1 MVKIVD
7 MREALQQ
14 VREKAPNTADEGFK
28 TVGNQKGTEFKVY
41 KNDKLVKTF
50 STYIQAHDYVKQKED
65 LDKDDEKKD
74 TKKKLHA
81 DSGSKLTKV
90 ETEPSVDYKN

>member
-1 MVKIVD
+1 MVKIVN

-41 KNDKLVKTF
+41 KNDRYDISFKT
-50 STYIQAHDYVKQKED
+50 S
-65 LDKDDEKKD
+65 
-74 TKKKLHA
+74 
-81 DSGSKLTKV
+81 
-90 ETEPSVDYKN
+90 